1 VRCAK
6 EFIFVSPTNW
16 SRQQYG
22 AELSRISGQLKGA
35 TVFVSQLSFTSSGNA
50 SKRVSEVGSM
60 NKLDDKV
67 GFNAWFGKAAARAA
81 GWVGSPWAFILA
93 LACVLVW
100 GSLAPLTCFL
110 SPQLQRSQW
119 RTRPLYSQVV
129 PGYPF
134 PIHGS

>member
-1 VRCAK
+1 
-6 EFIFVSPTNW
+6 
-16 SRQQYG
+16 
-22 AELSRISGQLKGA
+22 
-35 TVFVSQLSFTSSGNA
+35 
-50 SKRVSEVGSM
+50 M

-129 PGYPF
+129 PGYQFLHSWDLKNSLVAKDTGLTLWLGPGGA
-134 PIHGS
+134 HHERNGSRIRKPTP